1 MLGLNEEEHACL
13 SLRNR
18 RCWRPRLANFV
29 PWATLKASNAAAA
42 VPTTGVVP
50 PAADEVS
57 LLLATQFRTHA
68 ATYQTASA
76 KAAVIHEQFVTT
88 LATSASSY
96 ADTEAANAVVTG

>member
-1 MLGLNEEEHACL
+1 M
-13 SLRNR
+13 R
-18 RCWRPRLANFV
+18 RSTRVFHCATGDVGGRGWRTSFPG
-29 PWATLKASNAAAA
+29 ATLKASNAAAA

>member
-1 MLGLNEEEHACL
+1 MSFTAQPEMLAAAAGELR
-13 SLRNR
+13 SLG
-18 RCWRPRLANFV
+18 
-29 PWATLKASNAAAA
+29 ATLKASNAAAA
-42 VPTTGVVP
+42 VPTTGVTTGVVP

>member
-29 PWATLKASNAAAA
+29 PGATLKASNAAAA

>member
-1 MLGLNEEEHACL
+1 MPPQPCRRLGWC
-13 SLRNR
+13 
-18 RCWRPRLANFV
+18 PRL
-29 PWATLKASNAAAA
+29 
-42 VPTTGVVP
+42 PTRCRCC
-50 PAADEVS
+50 
-57 LLLATQFRTHA
+57 LATQFRTHA